1 MRRFRPKSGR
11 TVPYAV
17 IDTNIL
23 VSALLRP
30 AGPPGQVMAAAL
42 AGRLIPV
49 VSDAVLAEYASVLTR
64 PRLRLDAQRVRQTLD
79 ALRSVGVP
87 VHAPMTPPPDLPDPD
102 DWPFIA
108 CALAAGCPVV
118 TGNAKDFPPRLG
130 VTVVTAREW
139 VDALA
144 SLEGY

>member
-1 MRRFRPKSGR
+1 VRH
-11 TVPYAV
+11 AV

-49 VSDAVLAEYASVLTR
+49 VSDAVLAEYASVLIR
-64 PRLRLDAQRVRQTLD
+64 PRLGLDAERVRQTLA
-79 ALRSVGVP
+79 ALRNIGVCLDAAPAPP
-87 VHAPMTPPPDLPDPD
+87 VDLPDPE

-130 VTVVTAREW
+130 IQVVSARQW
-139 VDALA
+139 MDMFGADK
-144 SLEGY
+144 

>member
-1 MRRFRPKSGR
+1 MPH
-11 TVPYAV
+11 AV

-49 VSDAVLAEYASVLTR
+49 VSDAVLAEYASVLAR
-64 PRLRLDAQRVRQTLD
+64 PRLGLDPRRVRRMLDAMQ
-79 ALRSVGVP
+79 AVGVRLYP
-87 VHAPMTPPPDLPDPD
+87 SLTPPADLPDPG

-108 CALAAGCPVV
+108 CALTAGCWVV

-130 VTVVTAREW
+130 VKAVTARQW
-139 VDALA
+139 VEMFD
-144 SLEGY
+144 SPGGP

>member
-1 MRRFRPKSGR
+1 MQ
-11 TVPYAV
+11 YAV

-64 PRLRLDAQRVRQTLD
+64 PRLGLDAGRVRGALD
-79 ALRSVGVP
+79 ALRNVGVR
-87 VHAPMTPPPDLPDPD
+87 VQAALTPPPDLPDPG

-118 TGNAKDFPPRLG
+118 TGNAKDFPARLG
-130 VTVVTAREW
+130 IEVISARQWAETFR
-139 VDALA
+139 D
-144 SLEGY
+144 

>member
-1 MRRFRPKSGR
+1 MRH
-11 TVPYAV
+11 AV

-30 AGPPGQVMAAAL
+30 QGPPGQVMAAAL
-42 AGRLIPV
+42 AGRMIPV
-49 VSDAVLAEYASVLTR
+49 FSDAVFAEYGSVLTR
-64 PRLRLDAQRVRQTLD
+64 PLLGLDTAQVRR
-79 ALRSVGVP
+79 ALAAMHNVGVR
-87 VHAPMTPPPDLPDPD
+87 VHTALTPPADLPDPD

-130 VTVVTAREW
+130 IEVVSARQW
-139 VDALA
+139 VDTFGA
-144 SLEGY
+144 

>member
-1 MRRFRPKSGR
+1 MSH
-11 TVPYAV
+11 AV

-42 AGRLIPV
+42 AGQLIPV

-64 PRLRLDAQRVRQTLD
+64 PRLGLDPRQVRRMLDAMQ
-79 ALRSVGVP
+79 AVGVRLYP
-87 VHAPMTPPPDLPDPD
+87 SPTPPAGLPDPA

-108 CALAAGCPVV
+108 CALMAGCLVV
-118 TGNAKDFPPRLG
+118 TGNARDFPPRLG
-130 VTVVTAREW
+130 VKVVTARQW
-139 VDALA
+139 VERFGSPRQAQ
-144 SLEGY
+144 GF